1 MNGNIGNMGD
11 MGSMIAKMLEDPE
24 ALEKVMSI
32 AGTLSSSGILN
43 GISTGENNANKE
55 IPDRED
61 LRYTHN
67 AEGENIRSEAK
78 EDPLVNTEKTYYSQS
93 KTSESPLKKQI
104 SSYRKIKSCDRIRL
118 LEAMRPFLS
127 DEKRDKLDV
136 VIKII
141 GLADAAGGLYKGK

>member
-24 ALEKVMSI
+24 ALGKVMSI

-43 GISTGENNANKE
+43 GLSLGENSEKESSGEETANDSREENAVSTYQTQGQGQTN
-55 IPDRED
+55 
-61 LRYTHN
+61 
-67 AEGENIRSEAK
+67 EGVPPK
-78 EDPLVNTEKTYYSQS
+78 QS
-93 KTSESPLKKQI
+93 LPQSSPR
-104 SSYRKIKSCDRIRL
+104 RKVKSCDRIRL

-127 DEKRDKLDV
+127 DDKRDKLDV

-141 GLADAAGGLYKGK
+141 GLADAAGGLYRGK

>member
-24 ALEKVMSI
+24 ALGKVMSI

-43 GISTGENNANKE
+43 GLSLGAVSGDKEVSDDAESAQSNTHQALPSYEEKQAPCLNNE
-55 IPDRED
+55 RSDRD
-61 LRYTHN
+61 HIDDKGIKNHTHT
-67 AEGENIRSEAK
+67 ARRVKA
-78 EDPLVNTEKTYYSQS
+78 
-93 KTSESPLKKQI
+93 
-104 SSYRKIKSCDRIRL
+104 CDRIRL

>member
-24 ALEKVMSI
+24 ALGKVMSI

-43 GISTGENNANKE
+43 GLSMGENTADKE
-55 IPDRED
+55 ISDKEA
-61 LRYTHN
+61 LRDTHN
-67 AEGENIRSEAK
+67 AEGDNIRSEVK
-78 EDPLVNTEKTYYSQS
+78 EAHSENTEKTYHNQNQI
-93 KTSESPLKKQI
+93 SESSLKRQ
-104 SSYRKIKSCDRIRL
+104 SPSYRKVKSGDRIRL

-141 GLADAAGGLYKGK
+141 GLADAAGGLYGRK

>member
-1 MNGNIGNMGD
+1 MNGNISSMGD

-24 ALEKVMSI
+24 ALGKVMSI

-43 GISTGENNANKE
+43 GLSLGDVSGDKEVPDDAESVQGSAQQALPPYEEKQAPHLNNE
-55 IPDRED
+55 RSDRD
-61 LRYTHN
+61 HTDDKNIKNHTH
-67 AEGENIRSEAK
+67 
-78 EDPLVNTEKTYYSQS
+78 
-93 KTSESPLKKQI
+93 TSRRVKA
-104 SSYRKIKSCDRIRL
+104 CDRIRL